1 MGSTDWNKTTE
12 DPIQRRR
19 SPLSQ
24 FLQMVAARWCIVFS
38 APAIAGTL
46 FCVVLSGLSLLLGM
60 PLLAD
65 ATVVIT
71 ALAAGFYLPVFLSL
85 HELTNPYAS
94 GYWLP
99 RLILPALLVFFSLGF
114 VMLDLGCKP
123 WSGWDGP
130 RIVVFGFSAALP
142 WPSVCCS
149 SASSLEASPAR
160 G

>member
-24 FLQMVAARWCIVFS
+24 FLQIVAVRWCIVFS
-38 APAIAGTL
+38 ALAIAGTL
-46 FCVVLSGLSLLLGM
+46 FCVVLSSLSLLLGM

-65 ATVVIT
+65 ATVVVT
-71 ALAAGFYLPVFLSL
+71 ALATGFYLPVFLSL

-114 VMLDLGCKP
+114 VMLDLGCKHLERLGRAP
-123 WSGWDGP
+123 NRCLWLFSGFTLAVCLLF
-130 RIVVFGFSAALP
+130 IGFLS
-142 WPSVCCS
+142 
-149 SASSLEASPAR
+149 
-160 G
+160 